1 MLSSTSVGQEGLD
14 LHQFCHAIVHWNLP
28 SNPVDLEQRE
38 GRVHHFKG
46 HVVRRNVVAVC
57 GDAAFSA
64 SGDPWAAL
72 FSSAAETRGEDDTEL
87 VPYWVFPGDAKIE
100 RHLPILPMSREVG
113 QFARLKRDVA
123 RYRLVFGQPRQDDLV
138 EYLGDVSEEK
148 LLELRIDLAPKPR

>member
-46 HVVRRNVVAVC
+46 HVVRRNVAAVC

-87 VPYWVFPGDAKIE
+87 VPYW
-100 RHLPILPMSREVG
+100 PMSREVG
-113 QFARLKRDVA
+113 QLARLKRDVA